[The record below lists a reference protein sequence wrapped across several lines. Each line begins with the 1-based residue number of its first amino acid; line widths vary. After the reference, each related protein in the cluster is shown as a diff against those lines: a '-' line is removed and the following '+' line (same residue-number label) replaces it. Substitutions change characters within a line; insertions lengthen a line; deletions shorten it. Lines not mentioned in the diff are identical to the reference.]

1 MSKQEKEGV
10 FFLVFLFGGSYTLN
24 KTNKVPLRI
33 NKNMNIVKLF
43 STWFVCSRITWGKFI
58 NCGQTCIAPDYIL
71 CEPCI
76 QGRVV
81 ECIRQTLLVKH
92 PMTKENHCDI
102 ARTGG
107 AARCETLLR
116 LPLCSIPGVLW
127 CRSKMLT

>member
-1 MSKQEKEGV
+1 M
-10 FFLVFLFGGSYTLN
+10 FFYFGGDSYTLN
-24 KTNKVPLRI
+24 KMNKVPLRI
-33 NKNMNIVKLF
+33 NENMNIVKLF

-92 PMTKENHCDI
+92 PMTKENHCDSLI
-102 ARTGG
+102 QV
-107 AARCETLLR
+107 ELH
-116 LPLCSIPGVLW
+116 GV
-127 CRSKMLT
+127 KPY